1 MEDDWRT
8 PVRDKLQRLARVCPH
23 PSRLEVDG
31 QGCLLR
37 VVCDTAHAE
46 VRPALPD
53 MLMHRACYV
62 SKGCC
67 AGNAWWLF
75 LCMFS

>member
-1 MEDDWRT
+1 LEDDWRT

-31 QGCLLR
+31 QGSLLR

-46 VRPALPD
+46 VRPKLPD
-53 MLMHRACYV
+53 MLRNSACYT
-62 SKGCC
+62 SRGYG
-67 AGNAWWLF
+67 AGN
-75 LCMFS
+75 S

>member
-1 MEDDWRT
+1 VLEDDWRT

-23 PSRLEVDG
+23 ASRLEVNG

-46 VRPALPD
+46 VRPELPD
-53 MLMHRACYV
+53 MLMHRACYT
-62 SKGCC
+62 SRGYG
-67 AGNAWWLF
+67 AGDA
-75 LCMFS
+75 